1 MQVSR
6 QRKLWWSEEVEQR
19 LPFWGSEL
27 AIPLLVIG
35 LQRYISFPSPQ
46 SRTPS
51 LSRGCWNKRYATQA
65 SSDPD
70 ALHFL
75 RKVPKAATHWLNVSE
90 PAPCHLQV
98 LEPTLHCL
106 KLP

>member
-6 QRKLWWSEEVEQR
+6 QRKTWWSEEVEQR

-27 AIPLLVIG
+27 AIPSLVTG

-51 LSRGCWNKRYATQA
+51 LSRGCWNKCHATQA

-75 RKVPKAATHWLNVSE
+75 RKVRTQT
-90 PAPCHLQV
+90 APSAPV
-98 LEPTLHCL
+98 LDFSGQSSSFGQFRG
-106 KLP
+106 